1 MTGAMEQT
9 PLYAQEH
16 TDYGGAPQDGFIIKM
31 CACVIVSSKRN
42 STLQKSGSS
51 NAPECGQIRYSY
63 LIHFLHYLF
72 WFFEFII

>member
-1 MTGAMEQT
+1 MTGAIEQT

-16 TDYGGAPQDGFIIKM
+16 TDHGEEPGDGLIIKM

-51 NAPECGQIRYSY
+51 NAPECGQIGYSY
-63 LIHFLHYLF
+63 LIHFLNYLF
-72 WFFEFII
+72 FF